1 MKRITVIAG
10 QNSRNYGEKLT
21 YMQVS
26 EILKDKVTEI
36 ITPATLSEAFKSI
49 TISDGVIFAGRRMQ
63 NTMDALDVV
72 NIALELEKPVFLF
85 GVGLGEMGKTGLKR
99 FSTSLMS
106 PLVSGFLT
114 DVPSVKW
121 ALFWSKSRIEVGAD
135 LAHIYLLN
143 HVKREKAKFAVFAP
157 RLMGTLCNYKEYK
170 WLPKVDVRVIVAN
183 PADSGVA
190 VEVSRHVKTDEI
202 VILSDT
208 EDVMNAIANAKFVVS
223 ERFHVSLTAESFG
236 IPFIHVGRRAMRYFG
251 GKFIDNFSVPDEIEV
266 ALTFSKLGDETPDFY
281 SDFNN
286 EIRKRYERMLKGL
299 ERFLLLI

>member
-1 MKRITVIAG
+1 MKRVTVIAG

-21 YMQVS
+21 YIQVS
-26 EILKDKVTEI
+26 EILKDKAVEI
-36 ITPATLSEAFKSI
+36 MTPTTLSEAFKNI
-49 TISDGVIFAGRRMQ
+49 TMSNGVIFAGRRLQ
-63 NTMDALDVV
+63 NNMDALDVV

-85 GVGLGEMGKTGLKR
+85 GVGLGEMGKIGLKR

-114 DVPSVKW
+114 DAPSVKW
-121 ALFWSKSRIEVGAD
+121 ALLWSRSGIEVGAD

-143 HVKREKAKFAVFAP
+143 HVKREKPKFAVFAP

-183 PADSGVA
+183 PVDSSVA
-190 VEVSRHVKTDEI
+190 VEVSRRVKTDEI
-202 VILSDT
+202 VILSDA
-208 EDVMNAIANAKFVVS
+208 EDVMDAVANAKFVVS

-236 IPFIHVGRRAMRYFG
+236 VPFIHVGRRAMRYFG
-251 GKFIDNFSVPDEIEV
+251 GEFINNFSIPDEIEV
-266 ALTFSKLGDETPDFY
+266 ALTFSKLGDKIPNFY

-286 EIRKRYERMLKGL
+286 EVKGRYERMLKGL